1 MKETMEANMTLLA
14 IPKFCIKKPDIKAPN
29 GPEENNAKEYT
40 DKILPL

>member
-1 MKETMEANMTLLA
+1 MKATSEANMTLLA
-14 IPKFCIKKPDIKAPN
+14 IPKFCIKNPDIKAPN